1 MVGIAQG
8 LERQV
13 VALEAEG
20 SIPSIHPIFHTP
32 SRGAEGGDK
41 REGGGDTAE
50 RGREHHG
57 PIECSTGIDL
67 GGTPIP
73 SKTGPRGAFSY
84 WSGTYRPV

>member
-20 SIPSIHPIFHTP
+20 SIPSIHPIFHIP

-41 REGGGDTAE
+41 REGEAIRRKGEGSIMAPLNARQE
-50 RGREHHG
+50 
-57 PIECSTGIDL
+57 
-67 GGTPIP
+67 
-73 SKTGPRGAFSY
+73 
-84 WSGTYRPV
+84 